1 MDLGTFGAILSF
13 GMKLEEQTTSFYE
26 GGAKGSLEEGFAT
39 LARGSRKR
47 LKRLERNRRE
57 GVAEMILEPI
67 TGLDGDSYQVSLD
80 PQADEAEL
88 LRQAKALEENAV
100 RFYQDTA
107 AKMPVREVSRA
118 LARMAEDS
126 EKRLAELKQ
135 MG

>member
-13 GMKLEEQTTSFYE
+13 GMKLEEQAMSFYE
-26 GGAKGSLEEGFAT
+26 DGAKGGLEKGFAT

-57 GVAEMILEPI
+57 GVAEMILESI
-67 TGLDGDSYQVSLD
+67 TGLDSDSYDVNLD
-80 PQADEAEL
+80 SQADEAEL
-88 LRQAKALEENAV
+88 LRQAKALEETAV
-100 RFYQDTA
+100 RFYRDSA

-118 LARMAEDS
+118 LARMSDDS
-126 EKRLAELKQ
+126 EKRLAELNQ

>member
-1 MDLGTFGAILSF
+1 MDLGTFGAILGF
-13 GMKLEEQTTSFYE
+13 GMKLEEQTVSFYE

-100 RFYQDTA
+100 RFYRDSA

>member
-13 GMKLEEQTTSFYE
+13 GMKLEEQATSFYE

-100 RFYQDTA
+100 RFYRDSA

-126 EKRLAELKQ
+126 EKRLDELKQ

>member
-1 MDLGTFGAILSF
+1 
-13 GMKLEEQTTSFYE
+13 
-26 GGAKGSLEEGFAT
+26 
-39 LARGSRKR
+39 
-47 LKRLERNRRE
+47 
-57 GVAEMILEPI
+57 
-67 TGLDGDSYQVSLD
+67 VSLD

-100 RFYQDTA
+100 RFYRDSA

>member
-1 MDLGTFGAILSF
+1 MDLGTFGAILGF
-13 GMKLEEQTTSFYE
+13 GMELEEQTASFYE

-100 RFYQDTA
+100 RFYRDSA
-107 AKMPVREVSRA
+107 AKMPVRDVSRA

>member
-67 TGLDGDSYQVSLD
+67 TGLDSDSYQVSLD
-80 PQADEAEL
+80 PQTDEAEQ

-100 RFYQDTA
+100 RFYRDSA

-126 EKRLAELKQ
+126 EKRLADLKQ

>member
-100 RFYQDTA
+100 RFYRDSA

-126 EKRLAELKQ
+126 EKRLDELKQ